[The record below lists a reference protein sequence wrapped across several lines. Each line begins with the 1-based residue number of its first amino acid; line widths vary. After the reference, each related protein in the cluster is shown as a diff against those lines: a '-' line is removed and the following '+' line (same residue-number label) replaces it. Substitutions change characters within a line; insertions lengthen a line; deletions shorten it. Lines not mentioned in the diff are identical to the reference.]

1 MASRKHELF
10 DQDINE
16 LLGSEFSELSD
27 SDDESDVD
35 IFSRVRSGDF
45 IFSELVRD
53 ADFNHDLGYLDEP
66 VPGPSGDTVYSN
78 NRPNKPTL
86 DSVDLDTMNIMK
98 AEDYKFPALK
108 ESDAMFSADTA
119 PEWADGDCCHRCRVQ
134 FSMVQR
140 KLSPNRQLATFQSP
154 YHQFSEP
161 ETNLDE
167 VKTRIQNHDK
177 LEEADLET
185 SLTLAAEAGNALLQ
199 ENQKLKEEIYKLNQD
214 KIVLSANLTSL
225 ESKIEAMSTNEEK
238 HLNQIERLYEQLV
251 DASNQLDKSKHA
263 KFELQQFYEEYE
275 QNQNQLLNQHLD
287 KINSLEKTNRALT
300 KQLSDLKNVSNQLT
314 NSQTFCEKETQTFNN
329 TPVLN
334 TLTPCTNSLEQP
346 DSLLTSP
353 SLLIELGNIKN
364 KQNDMER
371 TLNSI
376 LQQFQAGEC
385 KAKQNTPVKKTANIK
400 SYKLI
405 PQPNNNFSHLKK
417 NNFFSVSLQMAKS
430 KLRTEKNGHLTTKL
444 QSELSVGITQTPTEE
459 LSQPPLTGETS
470 QTTIELHSK
479 VTGGISQTPTEKL
492 SQPPLT
498 GETSQMTIELH
509 SKVTGGISQTPTE
522 KLPQPPSTGETSQ
535 RTIELQPRTTGGGS
549 QVFRQTSFLEM
560 SYKKK
565 GRKKV
570 TYPSRIFH
578 NQSLL
583 LRKWADK

>member
-1 MASRKHELF
+1 MG
-10 DQDINE
+10 Q
-16 LLGSEFSELSD
+16 
-27 SDDESDVD
+27 VQ
-35 IFSRVRSGDF
+35 
-45 IFSELVRD
+45 
-53 ADFNHDLGYLDEP
+53 
-66 VPGPSGDTVYSN
+66 
-78 NRPNKPTL
+78 
-86 DSVDLDTMNIMK
+86 
-98 AEDYKFPALK
+98 
-108 ESDAMFSADTA
+108 
-119 PEWADGDCCHRCRVQ
+119 CC
-134 FSMVQR
+134 
-140 KLSPNRQLATFQSP
+140 
-154 YHQFSEP
+154 
-161 ETNLDE
+161 
-167 VKTRIQNHDK
+167 
-177 LEEADLET
+177 
-185 SLTLAAEAGNALLQ
+185 
-199 ENQKLKEEIYKLNQD
+199 
-214 KIVLSANLTSL
+214 VL
-225 ESKIEAMSTNEEK
+225 STNEEQN
-238 HLNQIERLYEQLV
+238 LNQIERLYEQLV

-405 PQPNNNFSHLKK
+405 PQPNNNFSHQKK

-570 TYPSRIFH
+570 IYPSRIFH

-583 LRKWADK
+583 LRKWVDK

>member
-1 MASRKHELF
+1 MS
-10 DQDINE
+10 
-16 LLGSEFSELSD
+16 
-27 SDDESDVD
+27 
-35 IFSRVRSGDF
+35 
-45 IFSELVRD
+45 
-53 ADFNHDLGYLDEP
+53 
-66 VPGPSGDTVYSN
+66 
-78 NRPNKPTL
+78 
-86 DSVDLDTMNIMK
+86 
-98 AEDYKFPALK
+98 KFPCGVCGIGVKYQGIFCTGTCKLWFHSKCLNWSDKQFKKITKVEIDDWKCPKCKPAGNEGLK
-108 ESDAMFSADTA
+108 EVELNNQSRHN
-119 PEWADGDCCHRCRVQ
+119 PHQ
-134 FSMVQR
+134 
-140 KLSPNRQLATFQSP
+140 LSPNRQLATFQSP

-263 KFELQQFYEEYE
+263 KFELQQFYEEYK
-275 QNQNQLLNQHLD
+275 QNQLLNQHLD

-376 LQQFQAGEC
+376 LQQFQ
-385 KAKQNTPVKKTANIK
+385 T
-400 SYKLI
+400 
-405 PQPNNNFSHLKK
+405 
-417 NNFFSVSLQMAKS
+417 
-430 KLRTEKNGHLTTKL
+430 
-444 QSELSVGITQTPTEE
+444 VGITQTPTEE
-459 LSQPPLTGETS
+459 LSQPPLTGVTS